1 LQAEPTISFIALAL
15 IAVVGLLVL
24 AGIVFAVIW
33 IVKGAGG
40 IRLGHAML
48 TCPHCATETP
58 ANLEKCR
65 NCGKELR

>member
-1 LQAEPTISFIALAL
+1 MISFAGLILVAL
-15 IAVVGLLVL
+15 VGLFVP

-48 TCPHCATETP
+48 NCPHCATETP
-58 ANLEKCR
+58 ANLENCR
-65 NCGKELR
+65 KCGKQLR